1 MRTSP
6 IQSYGAQLRTV
17 PPRVTTFPANAD
29 SAAALLEARRWVED
43 QARAFLEEHSMPQNP
58 WEAGIVFAGEVDQ
71 GSSAKPLAMLAIY
84 TSEGEY
90 VFEWDDQ
97 G

>member
-6 IQSYGAQLRTV
+6 IQSYSAQLRTT
-17 PPRVTTFPANAD
+17 PPRVMTFPADAD
-29 SAAALLEARRWVED
+29 PAAALVKARRWAED
-43 QARAFLEEHSMPQNP
+43 QARAFLEEHSLPQNP
-58 WEAGIVFAGEVDQ
+58 WEAGTVFAGEAEQ
-71 GSSAKPLAMLAIY
+71 GSSAKALAMLTIY